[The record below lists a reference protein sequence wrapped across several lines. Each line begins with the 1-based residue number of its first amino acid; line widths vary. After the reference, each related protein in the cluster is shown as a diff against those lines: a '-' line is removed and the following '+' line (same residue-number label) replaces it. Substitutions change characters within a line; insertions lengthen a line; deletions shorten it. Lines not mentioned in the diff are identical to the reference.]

1 MSLRSE
7 ARKQKRELKWQEHVA
22 AEFEHYFPERLKPK
36 PEPTYSIVVDN
47 AEDAWKLM
55 TWALARV
62 KTNYHYGTRFV
73 GRYDR
78 HVKFEEAGR
87 VGEYAFHEGEK
98 PEPQYRVTFP
108 RYVWDNAKAGHSDAH
123 AEKKVRQEIFG
134 KGK

>member
-1 MSLRSE
+1 MSRSE
-7 ARKQKRELKWQEHVA
+7 RRRKREVRWQEHVA
-22 AEFEHYFPERLKPK
+22 AEFEHYYPERLRPK
-36 PEPTYSIVVDN
+36 AEPTYSIVVDN
-47 AEDAWKLM
+47 AEDAWALM

-62 KTNYHYGTRFV
+62 KTDYHYGSRFV

-87 VGEYAFHEGEK
+87 VGK

-108 RYVWDNAKAGHSDAH
+108 RYVWDNAKAGHSDAY
-123 AEKKVRQEIFG
+123 AEKKVREEIFG